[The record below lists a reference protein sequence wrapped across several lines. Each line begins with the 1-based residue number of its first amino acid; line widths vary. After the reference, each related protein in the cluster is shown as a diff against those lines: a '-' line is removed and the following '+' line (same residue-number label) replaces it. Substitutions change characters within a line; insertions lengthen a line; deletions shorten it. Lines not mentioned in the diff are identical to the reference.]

1 MARFLDTNILIRF
14 FTRDDP
20 AKAQAAY
27 QLIRRVE
34 RDEER
39 VVLTPL
45 VIFEVVFLL
54 ERRYAVAKAEIR
66 EKIGDL
72 LSLRSVQL
80 AEKSLCRKALDLYVE
95 QNVAYADAYH
105 VAWMQQQGLKEL
117 YSWDREFDRVP
128 EVTRIEPAEEAP
140 E

>member
-1 MARFLDTNILIRF
+1 MARFLDTNILIRY
-14 FTRDDP
+14 FTLDDP
-20 AKAQAAY
+20 VKAQAAY

-39 VVLTPL
+39 VALTPL

-54 ERRYAVAKAEIR
+54 ERRYRVAKAEIR
-66 EKIGDL
+66 EKIGDF

-80 AEKSLCRKALDLYVE
+80 TEKSLCRKALEVYVE
-95 QNVAYADAYH
+95 KNIAYADAYH
-105 VAWMQQQGLKEL
+105 AVWMQRKGLEEI

-128 EVTRIEPAEEAP
+128 ELSRVEPAAAARA
-140 E
+140 

>member
-27 QLIRRVE
+27 QLIGRVE

-39 VVLTPL
+39 VVLTAL
-45 VIFEVVFLL
+45 VIFELVFLL

-80 AEKSLCRKALDLYVE
+80 TEKSLCRKALDLYVE
-95 QNVAYADAYH
+95 KNIAYADAYH
-105 VAWMQQQGLKEL
+105 VTWMQQQGLKEV

-128 EVTRIEPAEEAP
+128 QVTRIEPHEAAP